1 MNTIHPF
8 LWINKKSQFPVFIVS
23 FITTILI
30 IVGMQLLGKPLI
42 TNAAPSGIIS
52 FEFAG
57 DLETAQSIIASWGP
71 EATTY
76 AGLNLGFDYLF
87 MVGYGITIGLG
98 CVLISQK
105 LKDKIN
111 PLSFLGIFL
120 AWGSILAALLDALE
134 NYALIRILL
143 GSINELWP
151 PIAKWCAGVKF
162 FLVAIGIGY
171 ILLGVL
177 YLLIANFRK
186 EAS

>member
-8 LWINKKSQFPVFIVS
+8 LWIKKKSQLPVFIGS
-23 FITTILI
+23 FIVTLFI
-30 IVGMQLLGKPLI
+30 IVGMQFLGRPLV
-42 TNAAPSGIIS
+42 TKAAPSGIVS

-57 DLETAQSIIASWGP
+57 DLETSQTIIASWGQ
-71 EATTY
+71 ETTTY

-87 MVGYGITIGLG
+87 MVGYGVTIGLG
-98 CVLISQK
+98 CILISSK